1 MAKGMKAVYP
11 NQNFLPDDYA
21 REVWYALL
29 KDIPYP
35 DANRAVMEILKTSPY
50 PPTVADITGRV
61 YRRIAGNEMT
71 ETEAWSRVR
80 VAIRNSG
87 YNAETEFAKL
97 PEACQRAVG
106 SAANLR
112 ELALMDAETVES
124 VEQSHFVKIFRSVV
138 DRQEKAGQTD
148 IRMAIE
154 WKKQEAARLLEAEK
168 KGELCGH
175 NPKNC
180 RELHNHEKEHERRN
194 RTVLR

>member
-1 MAKGMKAVYP
+1 MYP
-11 NQNFLPDDYA
+11 TQNFLPDDYA

-35 DANRAVMEILKTSPY
+35 DANMAVMEILKTSPY

-97 PEACQRAVG
+97 PEAEKVKGIDSVGRKEHHTPEDIARIEQR
-106 SAANLR
+106 
-112 ELALMDAETVES
+112 VES
-124 VEQSHFVKIFRSVV
+124 MWKERDERESG
-138 DRQEKAGQTD
+138 KA
-148 IRMAIE
+148 
-154 WKKQEAARLLEAEK
+154 
-168 KGELCGH
+168 
-175 NPKNC
+175 
-180 RELHNHEKEHERRN
+180 
-194 RTVLR
+194 V

>member
-11 NQNFLPDDYA
+11 NPNFLPDDYA
-21 REVWYALL
+21 RDVWYALL

-35 DANRAVMEILKTSPY
+35 DANRAVMEILKTSPH

-148 IRMAIE
+148 IRRAIE

-168 KGELCGH
+168 EPM
-175 NPKNC
+175 PKQENYKNEESYHAAFNDWAARNC
-180 RELHNHEKEHERRN
+180 
-194 RTVLR
+194 T